1 MHNIKVKFDKTIPF
15 DGNTMFKEISDDY
28 IGLFYVYLEYF
39 YNGYNKH
46 KPIYIGSSIK
56 AKNIKYAIANFLE
69 DYEDKIKEHI
79 EKFINDKKIKKKN
92 TELLISLAKINNI
105 KELRMVEEVAIYKNK
120 DLLLNE
126 NIPTDLSYND
136 MEIEILD
143 INNSSDNS
151 ETLGLKNNI
160 SIKI

>member
-1 MHNIKVKFDKTIPF
+1 
-15 DGNTMFKEISDDY
+15 
-28 IGLFYVYLEYF
+28 
-39 YNGYNKH
+39 
-46 KPIYIGSSIK
+46 
-56 AKNIKYAIANFLE
+56 
-69 DYEDKIKEHI
+69 
-79 EKFINDKKIKKKN
+79 
-92 TELLISLAKINNI
+92 
-105 KELRMVEEVAIYKNK
+105 MVEEVAIYKNK

>member
-1 MHNIKVKFDKTIPF
+1 MVIINI
-15 DGNTMFKEISDDY
+15 NQ
-28 IGLFYVYLEYF
+28 
-39 YNGYNKH
+39 
-46 KPIYIGSSIK
+46 YIGSSIK
-56 AKNIKYAIANFLE
+56 AKNIKYAIANFLD
-69 DYEDKIKEHI
+69 DYEDKIKEHV
-79 EKFINDKKIKKKN
+79 EKFINDKKIRKKN

-105 KELRMVEEVAIYKNK
+105 KELRMVEEVTIYENK

-151 ETLGLKNNI
+151 ITLGLKNNI
-160 SIKI
+160 SIKYKNY

>member
-56 AKNIKYAIANFLE
+56 AKNIKYAIITAFSAV
-69 DYEDKIKEHI
+69 ITTAPAATS
-79 EKFINDKKIKKKN
+79 F
-92 TELLISLAKINNI
+92 
-105 KELRMVEEVAIYKNK
+105 AIFAF
-120 DLLLNE
+120 
-126 NIPTDLSYND
+126 
-136 MEIEILD
+136 
-143 INNSSDNS
+143 
-151 ETLGLKNNI
+151 GW
-160 SIKI
+160 